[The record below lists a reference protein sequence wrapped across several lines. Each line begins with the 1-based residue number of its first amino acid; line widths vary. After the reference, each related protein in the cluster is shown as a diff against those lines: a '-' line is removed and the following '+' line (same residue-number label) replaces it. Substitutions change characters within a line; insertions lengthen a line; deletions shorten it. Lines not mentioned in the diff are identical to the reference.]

1 MAAPTTLNAE
11 QRTERARKAGQASQA
26 PEVLAA
32 RLVRDWPKLSTEQRH
47 TLRTMLR
54 PITRPTA

>member
-1 MAAPTTLNAE
+1 MATSTLTPE

-32 RLVRDWPKLSTEQRH
+32 RLVRDWPTLTADQRH
-47 TLRTMLR
+47 TLRAMLR
-54 PITRPTA
+54 PITGRRA